1 MEESTKNKITKK
13 RKIKFICLQCDKTFD
28 RVQRLQA
35 HQQKLTCG
43 TNCGRCNRKFQ
54 SRTKM
59 LQHQKNNVLK
69 DCVRCDK
76 KFCSNSD
83 YNRHLM
89 SEHSVNPNKCETCC
103 KEFKTFYNL
112 QMHCKNAKYQDC
124 DLCDKKFC
132 TPADLKNHIVIE
144 HRGGQLQSDIDEE
157 YESILK
163 QVINPPTG
171 FEDDDKYK
179 EIVEENRNHIKDKTE
194 DGKFHLTVNK
204 EILPG
209 FTYDELAQI
218 IVDALQKRG
227 KACKFNIGFGII
239 LQNNVTNEYRYHYV
253 SGNQLLFNK
262 ARTISK
268 IDDVKDILKDIYH
281 MNLGEHY
288 YMQRPASA
296 WILVGITN
304 VQFKLFH
311 LGDSILG

>member
-1 MEESTKNKITKK
+1 M
-13 RKIKFICLQCDKTFD
+13 
-28 RVQRLQA
+28 QRLQA

-43 TNCGRCNRKFQ
+43 TTCTRCNRKFQ

-59 LQHQKNNVLK
+59 LQHQKN
-69 DCVRCDK
+69 
-76 KFCSNSD
+76 
-83 YNRHLM
+83 
-89 SEHSVNPNKCETCC
+89 SV
-103 KEFKTFYNL
+103 FK
-112 QMHCKNAKYQDC
+112 DC

-132 TPADLKNHIVIE
+132 TPADLKNHIIIE

-194 DGKFHLTVNK
+194 VGKFHLTVNK
-204 EILPG
+204 DIRPG

-239 LQNNVTNEYRYHYV
+239 LQNNVTNEYRYYYV
-253 SGNQLLFNK
+253 SGNHFLFSK

-304 VQFKLFH
+304 AQFKLFH